1 MALINYLRKETPMQS
16 PGAASFG
23 STRFCW
29 ICNRPVSVEKSQKD
43 EHGNVVHA
51 ECQLAR
57 LKLKEAGSL
66 VQKKP
71 E

>member
-1 MALINYLRKETPMQS
+1 MQS
-16 PGAASFG
+16 PGAAPSA

-29 ICNRPVSVEKSQKD
+29 ICNRPVSMEKSQKD
-43 EHGNVVHA
+43 EHGNIVHA
-51 ECQLAR
+51 ECQTIR
-57 LKLKEAGSL
+57 LKLREAGSL